1 MTATCA
7 PIGKMTGLITPP
19 RSTARS
25 EPAMRLSE
33 MQEEIRKHLL
43 SSYVIGNATERAA
56 AQLDEVSSEASYV
69 GWDGY
74 GALPVDPLAC
84 VYAKL
89 FLNILP
95 TTAPIPELS
104 ADSDGEIA
112 LDWDFGERKALTVS
126 IGPTGRC
133 TFAWMNGQSTYR
145 GTDWMDDE
153 IPASVAFAL
162 SQLARSS
169 QSNERR

>member
-1 MTATCA
+1 MTATFA
-7 PIGKMTGLITPP
+7 PLGRMTGLITPP

-43 SSYVIGNATERAA
+43 SSFVIGNATGQAM
-56 AQLDEVSSEASYV
+56 AQLENLRTEASFV

-74 GALPVDPLAC
+74 GATPINPFAC
-84 VYAKL
+84 LYAKL
-89 FLNILP
+89 FLNTLP
-95 TTAPIPELS
+95 TTAPIPEVS
-104 ADSDGEIA
+104 ADPDGEVA
-112 LDWDFGERKALTVS
+112 LDWAFGERRMLTVS

-133 TFAWMNGQSTYR
+133 TFAWMNGQSTHR
-145 GTDWMDDE
+145 GTEWMDDE

-162 SQLARSS
+162 SQLDRSG
-169 QSNERR
+169 QSRQPR